1 MDFSRLD
8 RRRTIIGGVA
18 GVLLLVS
25 ILFLPWFSLTDVP
38 EREDQNAW
46 LCGEDD
52 FSCTGF
58 ETFPILRWLL
68 IASTFAPLILAW
80 VIVRGHQLSWA
91 PGEMT
96 MVVGF
101 AAMVLIAYN
110 GVIDRPSPDDGLEFG
125 IGLEW
130 GYWVALL
137 SAAAIA
143 GVAFMR
149 SLAGQTRERKAPG
162 TV

>member
-8 RRRTIIGGVA
+8 QRRTVIGGLA
-18 GVLLLVS
+18 AILLVVS
-25 ILFLPWFSLTDVP
+25 ILFLPWFSLSEVP
-38 EREDQNAW
+38 ERAQQEAW
-46 LCGEDD
+46 LCGSDE

-68 IASTFAPLILAW
+68 LASTLAPIILAW
-80 VIVRGHQLSWA
+80 IIVRGHKLSWA

-96 MVVGF
+96 MVVAF
-101 AAMVLIAYN
+101 IAMVLIAYN
-110 GVIDRPSPDDGLEFG
+110 GLIDRPSPDAGLEFG
-125 IGLEW
+125 IGLEY

-137 SAAAIA
+137 CSVVIA
-143 GVAFMR
+143 VVAFVR
-149 SLAGQTRERKAPG
+149 SLEGQTRERKAPG